1 MPVGKV
7 LKSFTYHIPVRRPAE
22 QITGGPA
29 RMPYDSGS
37 QREAVLRIMSAAAFL
52 IFFQAYLVAPLI
64 PALSIQFHESTD
76 FLGMLVPAYMLPY
89 GISTL
94 FYGPISDRVGRKP
107 VILALLGLMVVTIA
121 GVATAHTASQMM
133 IWRLLGGI
141 TSGGIIPIA
150 LALLGD
156 LFPYEQRGRPI
167 GWMFGAIAGGMAFG
181 SSLGALLNPIIGW
194 RAEFL
199 ITASLTATVL
209 AFAIRLRQF
218 LEGAIAAHPFSLGK
232 AIAGYWS
239 LFTSSRGA
247 KAYAYIL
254 LNGMFHSGVYTW
266 LGLYFSERYRLGDE
280 GIGLALLGYGIP
292 GMLFGPVIGHLADR
306 VGRKRMI
313 PLGILIGSLSGAAL
327 ILRAPLLWSA
337 VIIAILSL
345 GYDMSHPLLVGI
357 ITSLNPSRRG
367 LAMGMNA
374 FSLFSGYGLGA
385 LAFELL
391 LKHGFDT
398 ALAVFAVAQLFLAIL
413 AVQLF
418 RSEDYSA
425 GDHSRNK

>member
-1 MPVGKV
+1 MSYPEAVASPRG
-7 LKSFTYHIPVRRPAE
+7 
-22 QITGGPA
+22 
-29 RMPYDSGS
+29 DSGS
-37 QREAVLRIMSAAAFL
+37 KREAVLRVMSAAAFL

-64 PALSIQFHESTD
+64 PTLSIQFHESTD

-107 VILALLGLMVVTIA
+107 IILTLLGLMVVTIA
-121 GVATAHTASQMM
+121 GVATAYTASQML

-141 TSGGIIPIA
+141 TSGGIVPIA

-167 GWMFGAIAGGMAFG
+167 GWMFGAVAGGMAFG

-194 RAEFL
+194 RGEFL
-199 ITASLTATVL
+199 ITAGLGAAIL

-218 LEGAIAAHPFSLGK
+218 LDGEIAAHPLSLRK

-247 KAYAYIL
+247 KTYAYIFF
-254 LNGMFHSGVYTW
+254 NGMFHSGVFTW

-280 GIGLALLGYGIP
+280 GIGLALLGYGVP
-292 GMLFGPVIGHLADR
+292 GMLFGPVIGRVTDR
-306 VGRKRMI
+306 VGRKRII
-313 PLGILIGSLSGAAL
+313 PLGILIGALCGAAL
-327 ILRAPLLWSA
+327 ILQAPLLWPA
-337 VIIAILSL
+337 VFIAILSL
-345 GYDMSHPLLVGI
+345 GYDMSHPLLAGI
-357 ITSLNPSRRG
+357 VTSLNPSRRG

-374 FSLFSGYGLGA
+374 FSLFSGFGLGA
-385 LAFELL
+385 LGFELL

-398 ALAVFAVAQLFLAIL
+398 ALAVFSGAQLCLAIL
-413 AVQLF
+413 AVHLF
-418 RSEDYSA
+418 RGEDSSA
-425 GDHSRNK
+425 GDHSIVR